1 MVIHHSN
8 QLLEHLSEVEEKI
21 KLIEHLMEKLNID
34 CDQEK
39 LIKTLLA
46 KKYNLPSGQR
56 IQKIKIENL
65 RQVRIET
72 QYAYLK
78 LCHQH
83 QFQNQNRFFDLEKW
97 LI

>member
-21 KLIEHLMEKLNID
+21 KFIEHLVEELNID

-46 KKYNLPSGQR
+46 KKYYLPSGQR
-56 IQKIKIENL
+56 I
-65 RQVRIET
+65 
-72 QYAYLK
+72 
-78 LCHQH
+78 
-83 QFQNQNRFFDLEKW
+83 
-97 LI
+97 